1 MFGGTSQDR
10 GSPLGRSLNR
20 PTQYGKLLRMV
31 GAAACAMV
39 LFALTVVG
47 TAKPAWASHRHHHST
62 PDAGACGGSI
72 TPATFLNNT
81 GTPVADNGPFNVGD
95 TVNIQATILNSNATT
110 FTVTNVQQDLSCP
123 SGATNFFDC
132 DPNPAGAHPGPD
144 DNAITYLGNI
154 TTTCGVT
161 WNANTSTPGLV
172 IFTPA
177 TPLTLAAS
185 GSCSISFDEKINNIG
200 VSNPGS
206 ILAFDADE
214 GNCNTA
220 PPTPGSAQ
228 GSILFNV
235 LSCAVEI
242 DKQVSCDGGMTFFD
256 VSGVDDTEPPSMTLS
271 SLCIGFNA
279 FGANPA
285 TNIVVRY
292 KARNTGN
299 VDATCST
306 SNADSTGDTTQGLF
320 DSNLGILPAGV
331 TVTSIPATQTGY
343 MLAIPDTTVACS
355 SALSASEPDTATLV
369 CQCATGNTAEPII
382 FAPESMDSATF
393 ACESPNLAVTKTC
406 GTANTSGNSAVTV
419 SYDSAAG
426 SAALSGC
433 TLTDTVFAGPCVMG
447 APSSTTVVGSVT
459 GIPATLTDPTSTATT
474 VTGLTATGLTNTAC
488 TGADCCNQ
496 ATVNC
501 NVTGSPGP
509 ETISASG
516 VADCPIV
523 SGDCFT
529 RTPGFWGTHPKA
541 QDLIIAESPFDIVS
555 CGVDLDTSLA
565 NTQGSGTEDICSIGG
580 GKKNPPQT
588 TISNTQR
595 QLERQCAAANYNLAV
610 SAFENVSCEG
620 VDPGINTTVATCCNN
635 ANSVCNT
642 GGDTNGCI
650 GLLDAFNNFDFTT
663 IVGPGSVDATD
674 FGPPGAQPA
683 QCQASKKSGFVN
695 ARPRP

>member
-1 MFGGTSQDR
+1 MTGGKSRYR
-10 GSPLGRSLNR
+10 GSPSGRSLNR
-20 PTQYGKLLRMV
+20 PTLYGKLLRMG
-31 GAAACAMV
+31 GAAACAVV
-39 LFALTVVG
+39 LFALTLVG
-47 TAKPAWASHRHHHST
+47 TAKPAWAKHHHHKSLT

-72 TPATFLNNT
+72 TPTTFLNQG
-81 GTPVADNGPFNVGD
+81 GTLTPDNGPFNVGD
-95 TVNIQATILNSNATT
+95 TVNVQATILNTNATT

-132 DPNPAGAHPGPD
+132 DPVGGAHPGPD
-144 DNAITYLGNI
+144 DNAISFIGNI
-154 TTTCGVT
+154 TTTCPGIT

-185 GSCSISFDEKINNIG
+185 GSCSISFDEKINNVG
-200 VSNPGS
+200 VSMPGT

-214 GNCNTA
+214 GNCNTT

-235 LSCAVEI
+235 LSCAVEV
-242 DKQVSCDGGMTFFD
+242 DKQVSCDGGTTFFD
-256 VSGVDDTEPPSMTLS
+256 VSGVDDTEPPTLTLS

-285 TNIVVRY
+285 TNIIVRY
-292 KARNTGN
+292 KARNTGTA
-299 VDATCST
+299 DATCLT
-306 SNADSTGDTTQGLF
+306 SNANQGGDGFQGLI

-331 TVTSIPATQTGY
+331 SVASIPATETAY
-343 MLAIPDTTVACS
+343 TTIDTVTKACS
-355 SALSASEPDTATLV
+355 TALSASEPDTATLT

-382 FAPESMDSATF
+382 FAPLSMDSATF

-406 GTANTSGNSAVTV
+406 GAADATGNSAVTV

-433 TLTDTVFAGPCVMG
+433 TLTDTAFAGACVNG
-447 APSSTTVVGSVT
+447 LPSSTTVVGTVT
-459 GIPATLTDPTSTATT
+459 GIPASLTDPTASPTT
-474 VTGLTATGLTNTAC
+474 VIGLTATGLTNTAC
-488 TGADCCNQ
+488 DGPDCCNQ
-496 ATVNC
+496 ATVTC

-516 VADCPIV
+516 VANCPIQQ
-523 SGDCFT
+523 GDCFT
-529 RTPGFWGTHPKA
+529 RTPGFWGTHANA
-541 QDLIIAESPFDIVS
+541 QTLLYSEFGPVPS

-580 GKKNPPQT
+580 GQKNPPQT

-595 QLERQCAAANYNLAV
+595 QLERQCAAANMNLAV
-610 SAFENVSCEG
+610 SSLREVSCEEA
-620 VDPGINTTVATCCNN
+620 DPGITNTIATCCNN
-635 ANSVCNT
+635 TDSVCNT

-650 GLLDAFNNFDFTT
+650 GLLDAFNNATF
-663 IVGPGSVDATD
+663 GPADATD
-674 FGPPGAQPA
+674 FGPPGAQPT
-683 QCQASKKSGFVN
+683 QCQNAKKSGFVN
-695 ARPRP
+695 SRPRP